1 MEVPPSHGSAA
12 QPGPPSSGFRSKNLH
27 LHLNC
32 PDGRIKLSGSLLTAA
47 VLGPKYSYTQD
58 CSHRC
63 SVSVFRNIQIKDK
76 SNCILWTINTNLY
89 QRFGTKHFQNQI
101 LINVFFETHLKHYGH
116 FALS

>member
-47 VLGPKYSYTQD
+47 VLGPKYSYTQLPKIVPT
-58 CSHRC
+58 
-63 SVSVFRNIQIKDK
+63 SVVLESLEI
-76 SNCILWTINTNLY
+76 Y
-89 QRFGTKHFQNQI
+89 TK
-101 LINVFFETHLKHYGH
+101 Y
-116 FALS
+116 